1 MDPERARQLLT
12 QERERIER
20 TLAALERPAEG
31 DELSHV
37 DQHIADEGS
46 EVQQQE
52 TDEGIAERLREAL
65 DAIERAEG
73 RLAGGTYG
81 VSIESGEPIPDGR
94 LERIPWAER
103 TADEQARYERGG

>member
-1 MDPERARQLLT
+1 MDPERARQLLS
-12 QERERIER
+12 QERERLER
-20 TLAALERPAEG
+20 TLSALERPAEG

-52 TDEGIAERLREAL
+52 TDEGIAERLREEL
-65 DAIERAEG
+65 EAIERAEQ
-73 RLAGGTYG
+73 RLADGTYG
-81 VSIESGEPIPDGR
+81 VSIESGDPIPDGR